1 LNPGAGALERSAV
14 PSARRH
20 ASEAEYGAWVN
31 AFVPNQDARYERMA
45 AYRRFVRAW
54 PDLEAWFA
62 APLLVRAG
70 FTGAP
75 LRSTG
80 RTATFNASGYLV
92 YLALVHGVGLDHDYL
107 FVRKYARLFSVQGGG
122 RGLVLISIFLK
133 PTQPG

>member
-1 LNPGAGALERSAV
+1 VNPGAGVLVRSAV

-54 PDLEAWFA
+54 PDLEAWFE

-80 RTATFNASGYLV
+80 RTATFSASGYLV
-92 YLALVHGVGLDHDYL
+92 YLALVHGVGLDHDFL
-107 FVRKYARLFSVQGGG
+107 FVRKYARLFSVQGGDWAW
-122 RGLVLISIFLK
+122 IWIFLTL
-133 PTQPG
+133 TQPG